1 MRYRLADL
9 LGLPAPALAPRRG
22 GQGMPCAYSKS
33 LLVKGRRSAMTPDL
47 EEAIC
52 DYRGEPV
59 ELVAADGWPPE
70 SLDL

>member
-1 MRYRLADL
+1 
-9 LGLPAPALAPRRG
+9 
-22 GQGMPCAYSKS
+22 MPCAYSKS